1 MRTVRSLLFICIS
14 LGMSYAENDIN
25 ADPDLVGS
33 GFEFNGA
40 TAIKIGDYLQLKFL
54 ETGGFLQV
62 RDEKCFNCKFLPTH
76 NWRGFFFCYA
86 NLTTEDTEQKKI
98 VISLGYEHE
107 SAHPTM
113 GIKKATTNAFEKIY
127 DDVYRNINLNSF
139 TARYSR
145 YHLFERSLVLGKF
158 DYQFYFKANNTPELP
173 GNTSSVGHGL
183 SLGIEYIREINNV
196 LSLSVS
202 VFDRY
207 IFKGQKEKTAM
218 VYFGKGAD
226 FEQRQTAYPI
236 INEMNTFSVRTSLL
250 FNIPK
255 IKRHIAVYGSFL
267 YGNIFGFVDSREKRM
282 QGACGVSI
290 SQ

>member
-1 MRTVRSLLFICIS
+1 MNILQLSLFIITFAGV
-14 LGMSYAENDIN
+14 LYAEHTVN
-25 ADPDLVGS
+25 ADPDLAAS

-54 ETGGFLQV
+54 ETGGFLEV

-76 NWRGFFFCYA
+76 NWRGLFFCYA
-86 NLTTEDTEQKKI
+86 NITTENSEDKKI

-113 GIKKATTNAFEKIY
+113 GIKKTTTNAFEKIY

-139 TARYSR
+139 MARYSR
-145 YHLFERSLVLGKF
+145 HHIFGRNLLFGKF

-173 GNTSSVGHGL
+173 GNTSSIGHGL
-183 SLGIEYIREINNV
+183 SFGVEYIREINTI
-196 LSLSVS
+196 LSLSIS

-207 IFKGQKEKTAM
+207 IFKGQKKKTAM
-218 VYFGKGAD
+218 IYFGNGAD
-226 FEQRQTAYPI
+226 FEQRETAYPI
-236 INEMNTFSVRTSLL
+236 INGMNTVTAKTSLL

-255 IKRHIAVYGSFL
+255 IKRHIAIYGSIL
-267 YGNIFGFVDSREKRM
+267 YGNIFGYVDSRDKRHRI
-282 QGACGVSI
+282 ACGIYI